1 MSISVELSAS
11 TERQHEIEL
20 LGGRD
25 ENAKLPTGVLLG
37 EHVAF
42 ETIDLKHRA
51 HLLDDAS
58 EAGEIPAEAQGQL
71 VYEGPGRREVRDPA
85 ALVVKLVER
94 LDNPKLRDE
103 GLAARRGEAHDD
115 RAMTRTE

>member
-42 ETIDLKHRA
+42 ETIDQLR
-51 HLLDDAS
+51 
-58 EAGEIPAEAQGQL
+58 GQS
-71 VYEGPGRREVRDPA
+71 VV
-85 ALVVKLVER
+85 ALWKS
-94 LDNPKLRDE
+94 P
-103 GLAARRGEAHDD
+103 
-115 RAMTRTE
+115 MIS